1 MEDFEEKR
9 YNERVK
15 IIITVL
21 FTMIISVCLTIL
33 IYGKYLDNHGLM
45 INSYE
50 SSGDIVE
57 DLNEI
62 RTIIDKNYKGEVNEE
77 ELRIGALKGYVDG
90 IGDEYTELMDVKEW
104 ADFSTMLTQT
114 VGIGAYLMKSNDSEY
129 TIIAGTVEDSP
140 AENAGLLLGD
150 KIKEINLE
158 DVTGKD
164 TEYISTKIK
173 NGPAGSTV
181 KIKVLRNDQE
191 LLFDIERAEIN
202 YYKIKHEMLDNNIG
216 YIDFDSFTETSY
228 DEFKQ
233 AYEDLKTN
241 GAKSLIIDLRENTGG
256 DVEQEIKIA
265 DLFVDSGKT
274 LFITEDKK
282 SNRVDT
288 KSSSEKVIN
297 IPVVVLVNDYTASAS
312 EMLTGMLKDYGI
324 ATIVGIKTYGKG
336 VIQQVYND
344 VLGKKSGI
352 TLKVTTAEYYT
363 PNGNKVNK
371 EGIKPDLEV
380 PGKAVETAGLE
391 KSEDKQLQKA
401 IEVLNQ

>member
-1 MEDFEEKR
+1 MEDFEDKR

-15 IIITVL
+15 IILVVV
-21 FTMIISVCLTIL
+21 FTAIISVCLTVL

-45 INSYE
+45 VNSYE

-57 DLNEI
+57 DLNQI
-62 RTIIDKNYKGEVNEE
+62 RTIIDKNYKGEIKEE
-77 ELRIGALKGYVDG
+77 DLKFGALKGYVDG
-90 IGDEYTELMDVKEW
+90 LGDEYTQLMDVKEW

-114 VGIGAYLMKSNDSEY
+114 VGIGAYLMKTSDSEY

-140 AENAGLLLGD
+140 AEKAGLLLGD

-158 DVTGKD
+158 DVVGKD
-164 TEYISTKIK
+164 TEYVSTKIK
-173 NGPAGSTV
+173 NGPAGSKV
-181 KIKVLRNDQE
+181 KIKILRNDE
-191 LLFDIERAEIN
+191 EKVFDIERAEIN
-202 YYKIKHEMLDNNIG
+202 YYKIKHEMLENNIG

-233 AYEDLKTN
+233 AYEDLKSN
-241 GAKSLIIDLRENTGG
+241 GAKSLIIDLRANTGG
-256 DVEQEIKIA
+256 DVAQQIQIA
-265 DLFVDSGKT
+265 DLFVDSGKV
-274 LFITEDKK
+274 LFTTEDKN
-282 SNRVDT
+282 SNRDET
-288 KSSSEKVIN
+288 KSTSEKVID

-324 ATIVGIKTYGKG
+324 AKIIGIKTYGKG

-344 VLGKKSGI
+344 VLGEKSGI

-371 EGIKPDLEV
+371 EGIEPDIEV
-380 PGKAVETAGLE
+380 AGKAVETAGLE

-401 IEVLNQ
+401 IEILQQ

>member
-1 MEDFEEKR
+1 M
-9 YNERVK
+9 
-15 IIITVL
+15 
-21 FTMIISVCLTIL
+21 
-33 IYGKYLDNHGLM
+33 
-45 INSYE
+45 
-50 SSGDIVE
+50 
-57 DLNEI
+57 
-62 RTIIDKNYKGEVNEE
+62 
-77 ELRIGALKGYVDG
+77 
-90 IGDEYTELMDVKEW
+90 
-104 ADFSTMLTQT
+104 
-114 VGIGAYLMKSNDSEY
+114 
-129 TIIAGTVEDSP
+129 
-140 AENAGLLLGD
+140 
-150 KIKEINLE
+150 
-158 DVTGKD
+158 
-164 TEYISTKIK
+164 
-173 NGPAGSTV
+173 
-181 KIKVLRNDQE
+181 
-191 LLFDIERAEIN
+191 
-202 YYKIKHEMLDNNIG
+202 
-216 YIDFDSFTETSY
+216 
-228 DEFKQ
+228 
-233 AYEDLKTN
+233 KTN

-371 EGIKPDLEV
+371 EGIKPDIEV
-380 PGKAVETAGLE
+380 AGKAVETAGLE

-401 IEVLNQ
+401 IEVLKQ

>member
-1 MEDFEEKR
+1 MEDFEDKR

-15 IIITVL
+15 IILTVV
-21 FTMIISVCLTIL
+21 FTAIISVCLTIL
-33 IYGKYLDNHGLM
+33 IYGKYLTNHGL
-45 INSYE
+45 IVNSYE

-57 DLNEI
+57 DLNQI
-62 RTIIDKNYKGEVNEE
+62 RTIIDNNYKGEIKEDDLKV
-77 ELRIGALKGYVDG
+77 GALKGYVEG
-90 IGDEYTELMDVKEW
+90 VGDEYTELMDVKEW

-114 VGIGAYLMKSNDSEY
+114 VGIGAYLMKTADSEY

-140 AENAGLLLGD
+140 AEKAGLLLGD

-158 DVTGKD
+158 DVVGKD
-164 TEYISTKIK
+164 TEYVSTKIK

-181 KIKVLRNDQE
+181 KLKILRDDKE
-191 LLFDIERAEIN
+191 LVFDIERAEIN
-202 YYKIKHEMLDNNIG
+202 YYKIKHEMLENNIG

-228 DEFKQ
+228 EEFKH
-233 AYEDLKTN
+233 AYEDLKSN
-241 GAKSLIIDLRENTGG
+241 GAKSLIIDLRANTGG
-256 DVEQEIKIA
+256 DVAQQIQIA
-265 DLFVDSGKT
+265 DLFVDSGKV
-274 LFITEDKK
+274 LFITEDKN
-282 SNRVDT
+282 SHRIET
-288 KSSSEKVIN
+288 KSSSEKVID

-324 ATIVGIKTYGKG
+324 AKVIGIKTFGKG

-344 VLGKKSGI
+344 VLGKDSGI

-371 EGIKPDLEV
+371 EGIEPDIEV
-380 PGKAVETAGLE
+380 EGKATETAGLE

-401 IEVLNQ
+401 IEILQQ

>member
-344 VLGKKSGI
+344 VLGEKSGI

-371 EGIKPDLEV
+371 EGIEPDIEV
-380 PGKAVETAGLE
+380 AGKAVETAGLE

>member
-371 EGIKPDLEV
+371 EGIEPDIEV
-380 PGKAVETAGLE
+380 AGKAVETAGLE

>member
-344 VLGKKSGI
+344 ELGKKSGI

-371 EGIKPDLEV
+371 EGIKPDIEV
-380 PGKAVETAGLE
+380 AGKAVETAGLE

-401 IEVLNQ
+401 IEILKQ

>member
-371 EGIKPDLEV
+371 EGIKPDIEV

>member
-1 MEDFEEKR
+1 MEDFEDKR

-15 IIITVL
+15 IILVVV
-21 FTMIISVCLTIL
+21 FTAIISVCLTVL

-45 INSYE
+45 VNSYE

-57 DLNEI
+57 DLNQI
-62 RTIIDKNYKGEVNEE
+62 RTIIDKNYKGEIKEE
-77 ELRIGALKGYVDG
+77 DLKFGALKGYVDG
-90 IGDEYTELMDVKEW
+90 LGDEYTQLMDVKEW

-114 VGIGAYLMKSNDSEY
+114 VGIGAYLMKTSDSEY

-140 AENAGLLLGD
+140 AEKAGLLLGD

-158 DVTGKD
+158 DVVGKD
-164 TEYISTKIK
+164 TEYVSTKIK
-173 NGPAGSTV
+173 NGPAGSKV
-181 KIKVLRNDQE
+181 KIKILRNDE
-191 LLFDIERAEIN
+191 EKVFDIERAEIN
-202 YYKIKHEMLDNNIG
+202 YYKIKHEMLENNIG

-233 AYEDLKTN
+233 AYEDLKSN
-241 GAKSLIIDLRENTGG
+241 GAKSLIIDLRANTGG
-256 DVEQEIKIA
+256 DVAQQIQIA
-265 DLFVDSGKT
+265 DLFVDSGKV
-274 LFITEDKK
+274 LFTTEDKN
-282 SNRVDT
+282 SNRDET
-288 KSSSEKVIN
+288 KSTSEKVID

-324 ATIVGIKTYGKG
+324 AKIIGIKTYGKG

-344 VLGKKSGI
+344 VLGEKSGI

-371 EGIKPDLEV
+371 EGIEPDIEV
-380 PGKAVETAGLE
+380 AGKAAETAGLE

-401 IEVLNQ
+401 IEILQQ